1 MVTVTMSRPAASTAY
16 VTAHCILV
24 TTPLPMLYRLRQRL
38 RKAVT
43 APAASNW
50 HAGGQDSNQDKQPL
64 GVHIG
69 KGSRGGAGRTAGG
82 RLGSRA
88 GGDIQ
93 SRHALEKPGE
103 KYTPKEC
110 STGQPQWTTIC
121 QLLRRLAR
129 NQHTTRHSHSEVW
142 PLQRRAGVQRPVHP
156 CSCLHHSENPRRWK

>member
-1 MVTVTMSRPAASTAY
+1 MKEGQLVVTVTMSRPAASTAY

-24 TTPLPMLYRLRQRL
+24 TTPSPLLYRLRQRL

-69 KGSRGGAGRTAGG
+69 KGSWGGAGRMAGG

-103 KYTPKEC
+103 KYTPK
-110 STGQPQWTTIC
+110 
-121 QLLRRLAR
+121 
-129 NQHTTRHSHSEVW
+129 
-142 PLQRRAGVQRPVHP
+142 
-156 CSCLHHSENPRRWK
+156 

>member
-1 MVTVTMSRPAASTAY
+1 MVTVTMNRPAASTAY

-24 TTPLPMLYRLRQRL
+24 TTPSPLLYRLRQRP

-82 RLGSRA
+82 LLGSRA
-88 GGDIQ
+88 GAT
-93 SRHALEKPGE
+93 SRADTL
-103 KYTPKEC
+103 
-110 STGQPQWTTIC
+110 
-121 QLLRRLAR
+121 
-129 NQHTTRHSHSEVW
+129 
-142 PLQRRAGVQRPVHP
+142 
-156 CSCLHHSENPRRWK
+156 